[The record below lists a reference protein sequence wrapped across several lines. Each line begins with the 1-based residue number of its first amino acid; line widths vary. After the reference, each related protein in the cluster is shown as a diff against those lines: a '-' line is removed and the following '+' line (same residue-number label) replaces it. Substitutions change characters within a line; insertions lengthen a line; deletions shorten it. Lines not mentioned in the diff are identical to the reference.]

1 MRRNISINVDN
12 RVIEGVIC
20 LLEESHLGLLLT
32 NPEIELIDY
41 SNPIPRIYRQSERY
55 LDTNGEITDYCFL
68 TAAKSLISLY
78 TSYQFIKEN
87 KRKVQKS
94 IVEFR
99 ELVNAR
105 PSEMQYPQRFMS
117 YEKTEIKKKL
127 GINEDKFNN
136 YKDFLEKIKF
146 ILIEGRD
153 NAYSKM
159 INILDSKL
167 DSLFGYKVP
176 PPVKTFICN
185 QGVRN

>member
-87 KRKVQKS
+87 MRIVQRS

-99 ELVNAR
+99 
-105 PSEMQYPQRFMS
+105 
-117 YEKTEIKKKL
+117 
-127 GINEDKFNN
+127 
-136 YKDFLEKIKF
+136 
-146 ILIEGRD
+146 
-153 NAYSKM
+153 
-159 INILDSKL
+159 
-167 DSLFGYKVP
+167 
-176 PPVKTFICN
+176 
-185 QGVRN
+185 